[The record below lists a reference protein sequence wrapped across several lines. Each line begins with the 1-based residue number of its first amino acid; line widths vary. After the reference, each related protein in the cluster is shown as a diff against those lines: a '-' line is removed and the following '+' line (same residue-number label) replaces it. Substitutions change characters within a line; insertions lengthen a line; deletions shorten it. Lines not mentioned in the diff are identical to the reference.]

1 MAATSAAMTPFNLTA
16 RQTMDAGQLAQY
28 ITNGLM
34 LGMMYALVAVGFT
47 LFFGVLDV
55 IKFSHGDVLTVGAF
69 AALATFIGLRGIG
82 VASNPIFLVVMLA
95 VSLAAMAV
103 LGMLIARYLVLP
115 LRSAP
120 ALNTLLIT
128 LMLGTVLRE
137 SVRLFYPQGANPKPF
152 PALLPTSSINIGDF
166 NLRLDNV
173 LMLAAGVLVFV
184 GLQFLLNRTKL
195 GLAIRAVAQDE
206 ETARTMGVNFTAVV
220 LVTFAIG
227 SALAAY
233 AGVMNGLY
241 YNEINF
247 GMGLYLG
254 VVGFAAAIIGGLG
267 SIYGAILGGF
277 LFAALQTVGTVA
289 LPFASA
295 YKDVFAFAVVIL
307 FMAWRPT
314 GLIREKISERV

>member
-1 MAATSAAMTPFNLTA
+1 MDPGLIA
-16 RQTMDAGQLAQY
+16 QHTM
-28 ITNGLM
+28 NGLM

-69 AALATFIGLRGIG
+69 TALAAFIGMRSIG
-82 VASNPIFLVVMLA
+82 VTSDAAQLLVILLVAIGTIALLGA
-95 VSLAAMAV
+95 V
-103 LGMLIARYLVLP
+103 IAKLFVLP
-115 LRSAP
+115 LRTAP

-137 SVRLFYPQGANPKPF
+137 AVRLFYPDGANPKPF
-152 PALLPTSSINIGDF
+152 PRLLPSDSINIGNL
-166 NLRLDNV
+166 NLRLDNAI
-173 LMLAAGVLVFV
+173 LLAAGTLVIV

-206 ETARTMGVNFTAVV
+206 ETARTMGVNFNAVV
-220 LVTFAIG
+220 LITFAIG
-227 SALAAY
+227 SALAAF
-233 AGVMNGLY
+233 AGIMNGLY

-247 GMGLYLG
+247 GIGLYLG
-254 VVGFAAAIIGGLG
+254 VVGFSAAIIGGLG

-277 LFAALQTVGTVA
+277 LFAALQTIGAVA

-295 YKDVFAFAVVIL
+295 YKDVFAFAVVIAL
-307 FMAWRPT
+307 MAWRPT
-314 GLIREKISERV
+314 GLIPEKLSERV

>member
-1 MAATSAAMTPFNLTA
+1 M
-16 RQTMDAGQLAQY
+16 
-28 ITNGLM
+28 NGLM

-69 AALATFIGLRGIG
+69 TALATYAGLHAVG
-82 VASNPIFLVVMLA
+82 ASSGWLDLAIMLVLA
-95 VSLAAMAV
+95 TLAMAF
-103 LGMLIARYLVLP
+103 LGMIIARYLVMP

-120 ALNTLLIT
+120 PLNTLLIT

-137 SVRLFYPQGANPKPF
+137 CVRLFYPQGANPKPF
-152 PALLPTSSINIGDF
+152 PVLLPRASFDFGDF
-166 NLRLDNV
+166 NLRVDNV
-173 LMLAAGVLVFV
+173 LMLSAGALIIV
-184 GLQFLLNRTKL
+184 GIQFLLNRTKL

-206 ETARTMGVNFTAVV
+206 ETARTMGINFTAIV

-227 SALAAY
+227 SGLAAI

-247 GMGLYLG
+247 GIGLYLG
-254 VVGFAAAIIGGLG
+254 VIGFSAAIIGGLG

-277 LFAALQTVGTVA
+277 LFAGLQTIGTVL

-295 YKDVFAFAVVIL
+295 YKDVFAFAVVIMI
-307 FMAWRPT
+307 MAWRPT

>member
-1 MAATSAAMTPFNLTA
+1 
-16 RQTMDAGQLAQY
+16 MDIGFLAQY
-28 ITNGLM
+28 LMNGLM

-69 AALATFIGLRGIG
+69 AALATYLGLEAAGLAHPGIQVLIVVI
-82 VASNPIFLVVMLA
+82 VATIAIAALGA
-95 VSLAAMAV
+95 V
-103 LGMLIARYLVLP
+103 IARAIVLP

-120 ALNTLLIT
+120 PLNTLLIT

-137 SVRLFYPQGANPKPF
+137 AVRLFYPEGANPKPF
-152 PALLPTSSINIGDF
+152 PALLPTDSLTLGNF

-173 LMLAAGVLVFV
+173 IMLVAGALVIV
-184 GLQFLLNRTKL
+184 GTQLLLNRTKL

-206 ETARTMGVNFTAVV
+206 ETAKTMGVNFTLIV
-220 LVTFAIG
+220 LITFALG
-227 SALAAY
+227 SALAAF

-247 GMGLYLG
+247 GMGLLLG
-254 VVGFAAAIIGGLG
+254 VIGFSAAIVGGLG
-267 SIYGAILGGF
+267 NIYGAILGGF
-277 LFAALQTVGTVA
+277 LFAALQTIGAVA

-295 YKDVFAFAVVIL
+295 YKDVFAFAVVIAI
-307 FMAWRPT
+307 MAWRPT
-314 GLIREKISERV
+314 GLIQEKISERV

>member
-1 MAATSAAMTPFNLTA
+1 MNAAL
-16 RQTMDAGQLAQY
+16 LAQY
-28 ITNGLM
+28 VMNGLM
-34 LGMMYALVAVGFT
+34 LGMMYGLVAVGFT

-69 AALATFIGLRGIG
+69 TALATFAGVNAMGL
-82 VASNPIFLVVMLA
+82 ASPWLALLLMLVIATL
-95 VSLAAMAV
+95 AMAF
-103 LGMLIARYLVLP
+103 LGMLIARFLVMP

-137 SVRLFYPQGANPKPF
+137 CVRLFYPQGANPKPF
-152 PALLPTSSINIGDF
+152 PALLPRGSIDIGAF
-166 NLRLDNV
+166 NLRFDNV
-173 LMLAAGVLVFV
+173 MMLAAGALVIV
-184 GLQFLLNRTKL
+184 GLQLLLNRTKL

-206 ETARTMGVNFTAVV
+206 ETARTMGINFTAIV
-220 LVTFAIG
+220 LITFAIG
-227 SALAAY
+227 SGLAAF

-241 YNEINF
+241 YNEVNF
-247 GMGLYLG
+247 GIGLYLG
-254 VVGFAAAIIGGLG
+254 VIGFSAAIIGGLG

-277 LFAALQTVGTVA
+277 LFAGLQIIGTVL

-295 YKDVFAFAVVIL
+295 YKDVFAFAVVIAL
-307 FMAWRPT
+307 MAWRPT

>member
-1 MAATSAAMTPFNLTA
+1 
-16 RQTMDAGQLAQY
+16 MDLGLFAQY
-28 ITNGLM
+28 VMNGLM

-69 AALATFIGLRGIG
+69 TALATYAGLHAAG
-82 VASNPIFLVVMLA
+82 ANSNWLDLFLMLL
-95 VSLAAMAV
+95 LATLAMAF
-103 LGMLIARYLVLP
+103 LGMVIARYLVMP

-120 ALNTLLIT
+120 PLNTLLIT

-137 SVRLFYPQGANPKPF
+137 CVRLFYPQGANPKPF
-152 PALLPTSSINIGDF
+152 PALLPRASLDIGDF

-173 LMLAAGVLVFV
+173 LMLSAGALIIV
-184 GLQFLLNRTKL
+184 GIQFLLNRTKL

-206 ETARTMGVNFTAVV
+206 ETARTMGINFTAIV

-227 SALAAY
+227 SGLAAI
-233 AGVMNGLY
+233 AGIMNGLY

-247 GMGLYLG
+247 GIGLYLG
-254 VVGFAAAIIGGLG
+254 VIGFSAAIIGGLG

-277 LFAALQTVGTVA
+277 LFAGLQTVGTVL

-295 YKDVFAFAVVIL
+295 YKDVFAFAVVIMI
-307 FMAWRPT
+307 MAWRPT
-314 GLIREKISERV
+314 GLIQEKISERV